1 MENKKN
7 NNIYKQIHIYH
18 PFPFYDY
25 LYIFFPYDKIHK
37 KEREIINMEN
47 NRKDT
52 KTEKL
57 FLIVM
62 IFVFI
67 LLLSLAEK
75 PKNEQNRISGKSE
88 IITNEKSSK

>member
-1 MENKKN
+1 
-7 NNIYKQIHIYH
+7 
-18 PFPFYDY
+18 
-25 LYIFFPYDKIHK
+25 
-37 KEREIINMEN
+37 MEN

-57 FLIVM
+57 FLIIM

-75 PKNEQNRISGKSE
+75 PKNEQNTIFGKST
-88 IITNEKSSK
+88 IISNEKFSK